1 MKKVLFYLFISHLI
15 TFNIKNS
22 QEAADFAP
30 LGQKK
35 KLFIKPK
42 RQKQKFRP
50 NKIWSSPDKYIFDRF

>member
-35 KLFIKPK
+35 KFISKTQETK
-42 RQKQKFRP
+42 T
-50 NKIWSSPDKYIFDRF
+50 KISSE